1 MPERMHAGSGKVYD
15 LFLFMGQSN
24 MAGRGITSERWP
36 QKAPV
41 PGEQMGAEYRAVSD
55 PGRLHT
61 VREPFGVNENRTPG
75 IHDGAMKTGSM
86 VSAFV
91 RKYYQETGVPVLGV
105 SASKGGSSIAQWTP
119 GAPEGYLSDAIER
132 LGACE
137 AYCLSH
143 GLTLRH
149 RFVLWCQGETDG
161 DLGTP
166 DGRYREDFG
175 KLLSALFAHGIERLF
190 LVRIGKC
197 NIPGAYERY
206 DRLIALQDAIA
217 SDTPGVTMVSTCLA
231 GMRAR
236 GLMKDSFH
244 YYQQAYNEAGE
255 EAGRKTAQ
263 FVLRTAREE

>member
-1 MPERMHAGSGKVYD
+1 MKGTKQACTAETFD

-36 QKAPV
+36 QEAPV
-41 PGEQMGAEYRAVSD
+41 PDREAGAEYRAVTD
-55 PGRLHT
+55 PAGLHP

-91 RKYYQETGVPVLGV
+91 KEYYQETGVPVLGV
-105 SASKGGSSIAQWTP
+105 SASKGGSSIAQWIP
-119 GAPEGYLSDAIER
+119 GAPEGYLADAMKR
-132 LGACE
+132 LAACE
-137 AYCLSH
+137 AYCKAHSLVI
-143 GLTLRH
+143 RH

-161 DLGTP
+161 DLGTE
-166 DGRYREDFG
+166 DDRYQEDFR

-190 LVRIGKC
+190 MVRIGKC
-197 NIPGAYERY
+197 NIPGAYDRY
-206 DRLIALQDAIA
+206 DRMIALQDKIA
-217 SDTPGVTMVSTCLA
+217 SDTPGVAMVSTCLA
-231 GMRAR
+231 GMRSR

-255 EAGRKTAQ
+255 EAARNAAKLVAGR
-263 FVLRTAREE
+263 